1 MGWLQYQGNG
11 PSISTGPS
19 AAVGMV
25 QQVMSSLTT
34 QVNTFTAAASQ
45 TMSALAGVSIP
56 DAGQMPTMS
65 ISRDDSTLSWAAPSA
80 IDTAVNMNLPG
91 IPGDM
96 NLNPIATI
104 VTISPP
110 TFMSSVSSINIPPSP
125 SNIDVSGMPTH
136 PVIDTSVVLP
146 ALPGLVM
153 PAIDSLDAIVIPTFN
168 FPSLPVFTDT
178 APTFNAAAPN
188 VLMNWVEPVYAST
201 NFDAVKAT
209 IARMFQGGTGLPP
222 VIEQQLFDRAR
233 GREDTVAAKA
243 VAEAFDTFA
252 SKGFVAPPGML
263 TAQVNAARETGQLQ
277 VNSLNRDITLKVA
290 DVAIENMKFAVQQGL
305 AAENIIY
312 NIFNN
317 AAQRAFEIAKFMVES
332 QLQLYGVQVTV
343 FNAQTSSYQTRAQVF
358 KIQLDGKFAALE
370 IYRIQL
376 EGQKV
381 VSEVNAQKVQT
392 FNARVQALLSQVEI
406 YKAQMQGAQIKT
418 EVARTQIEVF
428 KTDVQAY
435 AERISADK
443 VRFDAYRIQVDAEV
457 AKVGIIDAEARVFA
471 TLMSAE
477 EIKANVG
484 IKNVQV
490 QIEQS
495 QAATARFV
503 AMVERSKVDVMAQAA
518 VAEAKARSVGLSI
531 QNLSAQ
537 NDANRAKAEATIRI
551 GEQQLHTNIAI
562 AGAQIKRYE
571 VALSKVMQ
579 EADLKARSLQAAGQM
594 AATLAGG
601 AMAAQHVQAS
611 ISSQASD
618 SNSYSAS
625 FSQSGSESWQYA
637 PTTTS

>member
-1 MGWLQYQGNG
+1 MSWNHFEGGA
-11 PSISTGPS
+11 PAIPTGPS
-19 AAVGMV
+19 VAVGIV
-25 QQVMSSLTT
+25 QQIMGSLST
-34 QVNTFTAAASQ
+34 QVASFTAAANR
-45 TMSALAGVSIP
+45 TMAALQNVSI
-56 DAGQMPTMS
+56 DSVGEMPTLALT
-65 ISRDDSTLSWAAPSA
+65 RDTTALSWASPSPLDVSGMGSISA
-80 IDTAVNMNLPG
+80 GSPSDGGIGSFNPG
-91 IPGDM
+91 
-96 NLNPIATI
+96 
-104 VTISPP
+104 VTITPP
-110 TFMSSVSSINIPPSP
+110 TFSSSVSSINIPPSP
-125 SNIDVSGMPTH
+125 ASVDTSGLPTH
-136 PVIDTSVVLP
+136 PVIDASVILP
-146 ALPGLVM
+146 TLPNLAV
-153 PAIDSLDAIVIPTFN
+153 PAIESLDAIVIPAFS
-168 FPSLPVFTDT
+168 FPALPVFTDT
-178 APTFNAAAPN
+178 APTFGAAAPN
-188 VLMNWVEPVYAST
+188 VLVNWVEPVYAST
-201 NFDAVKAT
+201 NFDTVKAT

-263 TAQVNAARETGQLQ
+263 VAQVNAARETGQLQ
-277 VNSLNRDITLKVA
+277 VNSLQRDITLKIA

-317 AAQRAFEIAKFMVES
+317 AAQRAYEIAKFTVES
-332 QLQLYGVQVTV
+332 QLQLYGVQVSI
-343 FNAQTSSYQTRAQVF
+343 FNAQTASYQTRAQVF
-358 KIQLDGKFAALE
+358 KIQLDGKLAALE
-370 IYRIQL
+370 AYRIQL

-381 VSEVNAQKVQT
+381 ISEVNAQKVQT

-418 EVARTQIEVF
+418 EVARTQIEIF

-435 AERISADK
+435 AERIGADK
-443 VRFDAYRIQVDAEV
+443 VRFDAYRIQVEAET

-484 IKNVQV
+484 IKNIQL
-490 QIEQS
+490 QIEQT
-495 QAATARFV
+495 QAATARF
-503 AMVERSKVDVMAQAA
+503 AASIDLAKVNVQAQGAA
-518 VAEAKARSVGLSI
+518 VEAKARAVGLSI

-537 NDANRAKAEATIRI
+537 SDASRAKAEASIRI
-551 GEQQLHTNIAI
+551 GELQLQTNVAI
-562 AGAQIKRYE
+562 ASSQIKRYE
-571 VALSKVMQ
+571 VSLSKVIQ

-618 SNSYSAS
+618 STSFSNS
-625 FSQSGSESWQYA
+625 FSQSGGESWQYA
-637 PTTTS
+637 PTST